1 MANNTNFI
9 RNSFRFTGMA
19 MTPKSEEKLY
29 KVAKLNDNWSKVS
42 LSLGVKVDDSNG
54 IFVGFNAMLPTDEN
68 YQMSKPSAE
77 VEDGKRGKI
86 KFAFKDRNSES
97 IKKQIME
104 MVLFTVD
111 LEDDFEKK
119 AQREKLRF
127 EIMNLEKKE
136 ELTDADKEKLEQY
149 KKDYA
154 EKSDK
159 IFTFVHELDFINC
172 LKANM
177 ETLKANRIRVQGTY
191 SVQTWNEKYYPQ
203 YNPTKVELVSSDK
216 DEESGEYKYKSEL
229 VINPLDFYFDKD
241 CVDNQLKQEKKI
253 YLNGYIKGQMKND
266 DGEYI
271 EAFYPQQ
278 VVINCEKFDLENE
291 KHMGIIKFYE
301 NTFKHKKKTLHHMP
315 IRCSVKEGVEEID
328 FDESLLTDFQRMQIE
343 LGLKKLSDY
352 APRGGKLYGDRI
364 SEIRFLGTRDDIDG
378 FDEGAVDS
386 DIEVDEMTIATSK
399 PKQQTIEEVKAE
411 TPKKDESD
419 ALDSLFG

>member
-1 MANNTNFI
+1 MASNKTFI
-9 RNSFRFTGMA
+9 RNTFRFTGN
-19 MTPKSEEKLY
+19 TLVPKSEEKIY
-29 KVAKLNDNWSKVS
+29 KVAELNKNWNKTT

-54 IFVGFNAMLPTDEN
+54 VFANFTAMMPTDEN

-77 VEDGKRGKI
+77 VEDGKRGKV
-86 KFAFKDRNSES
+86 KFAFKDRNSEA
-97 IKKQIME
+97 IKKQIMD

-127 EIMNLEKKE
+127 EIMNLEKKDD
-136 ELTDADKEKLEQY
+136 LTDADKEKLEQH

-172 LKANM
+172 LYSNI

-191 SVQTWNEKYYPQ
+191 SVQAWNEKYFAQ
-203 YNPTKVELVSSDK
+203 YNPKKVELVRSDK
-216 DEESGEYKYKSEL
+216 DEETGEYKYKSEL

-253 YLNGYIKGQMKND
+253 YLHGYIKGQMKND
-266 DGEYI
+266 DGEYV

-278 VVINCEKFDLENE
+278 IVINCEKFDLENE

-301 NTFKHKKKTLHHMP
+301 STFKHKKKTLHHMP
-315 IRCSVKEGVEEID
+315 LKCSVKEGAEEIEFTVEQLSD
-328 FDESLLTDFQRMQIE
+328 YQKMQIE
-343 LGLKKLSDY
+343 LGIKTLADY
-352 APRGGKLYGDRI
+352 APKGGKYYGNRV
-364 SEIRFLGTRDDIDG
+364 SEIRFKGTRDDIDG
-378 FDEGAVDS
+378 FEEGAVDS
-386 DIEVDEMTIATSK
+386 DIETDEMIIAVSK
-399 PKQQTIEEVKAE
+399 PKEQTVEQVKQEA
-411 TPKKDESD
+411 KKTEND
-419 ALDSLFG
+419 ALEDLF